1 MSEKGIVHLRCAEI
15 RETQP
20 PAAPEFP
27 PLERDGKR
35 RAKHER
41 EVKKTSGGLFCQQ
54 FTGFSERPVFFPW
67 IEASLSAA
75 PASIHC
81 QQCGQIKT

>member
-27 PLERDGKR
+27 PFARDGKR
-35 RAKHER
+35 RAKHGWWA
-41 EVKKTSGGLFCQQ
+41 KKIDRRLFFRQ
-54 FTGFSERPVFFPW
+54 FIGFFQPAGFFSR
-67 IEASLSAA
+67 IEASVSAA
-75 PASIHC
+75 PASIRC
-81 QQCGQIKT
+81 QHCGQIKT